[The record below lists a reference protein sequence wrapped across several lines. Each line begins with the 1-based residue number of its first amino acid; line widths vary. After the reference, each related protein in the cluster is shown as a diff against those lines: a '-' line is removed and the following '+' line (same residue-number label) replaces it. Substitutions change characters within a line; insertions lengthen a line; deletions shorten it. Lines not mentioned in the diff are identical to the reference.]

1 MVENT
6 NEIVAL
12 LSSINF
18 TLKIIGITLG
28 CILGFLFGKMF
39 AGG

>member
-12 LSSINF
+12 LSSIDRSL
-18 TLKIIGITLG
+18 TVILAMVG
-28 CILGFLFGKMF
+28 CILGFMLGKML
-39 AGG
+39 GGG